1 MVSKKRIHYMYLCE
15 DRIGKF
21 ITLDYRLSHSASL
34 MMPNGEPWNGV
45 FLFHSHT
52 HHDIFLYS
60 KAIVRC
66 WKFLE
71 ALHLGGG
78 GGGGGLC
85 WKAVNKYFGSALF
98 MKIKTIFN

>member
-1 MVSKKRIHYMYLCE
+1 
-15 DRIGKF
+15 
-21 ITLDYRLSHSASL
+21 

-71 ALHLGGG
+71 ALYLGGG
-78 GGGGGLC
+78 VGRGVMLESSKQVLWVC
-85 WKAVNKYFGSALF
+85 SVYENKNNIQL
-98 MKIKTIFN
+98 KNIII